1 MTSKTPVFLR
11 EATGL
16 VKSVSLLDAVS
27 INVSDMSA
35 GAALA
40 SVGFTTILLPTMA
53 GVNLVY
59 ASLISFVLLIP
70 QVVLYTM
77 MTQRVART
85 GGDYVWVSR
94 SLGGFLGNI
103 LAFGGYTMGNLP
115 FMSLIAMS
123 AVFAIGS
130 AGVQLGYL
138 NLLGLALPGNTPGA
152 DTVSQFLLASALLVV
167 VIGINMVRPKIA
179 YKLISI
185 FTIIGILAILL
196 AIFTLLSN
204 GTTGMSNYLASTGNS
219 TMTYQSVA
227 ASYSGPSVDWGATM
241 AMVPYFAFFTYP
253 WVNAA
258 PAVASEIKGKNAVR
272 WNVPI
277 SAILVMVLVTAAFG
291 AMYAA
296 GGMAFINGALANPT
310 LVYNYSFNF
319 WTLAMGASNN
329 PVVAWIIGIGWV
341 LWIINIL
348 AYLTIVEGRYLLAQ
362 AFDRFLP
369 AKIAN
374 VSRYGS
380 PVVAHLIDLVI
391 CVGLVAGASFL
402 YGTFVSLYGTIVGP
416 MIYFA
421 FVGISG
427 VIYALRHEKGSAK
440 AVLMIAGVLSAL
452 AFTYLTAQFL
462 LYPAIWGGNWLA
474 YGFVIGVVII
484 AAIIY
489 FASKTYHARHGIDI
503 SLTFKQIPPE

>member
-1 MTSKTPVFLR
+1 MASKTPVFLR

-77 MTQRVART
+77 MTQRVACT

-196 AIFTLLSN
+196 
-204 GTTGMSNYLASTGNS
+204 
-219 TMTYQSVA
+219 
-227 ASYSGPSVDWGATM
+227 
-241 AMVPYFAFFTYP
+241 
-253 WVNAA
+253 
-258 PAVASEIKGKNAVR
+258 
-272 WNVPI
+272 
-277 SAILVMVLVTAAFG
+277 
-291 AMYAA
+291 
-296 GGMAFINGALANPT
+296 
-310 LVYNYSFNF
+310 
-319 WTLAMGASNN
+319 
-329 PVVAWIIGIGWV
+329 
-341 LWIINIL
+341 
-348 AYLTIVEGRYLLAQ
+348 
-362 AFDRFLP
+362 
-369 AKIAN
+369 
-374 VSRYGS
+374 
-380 PVVAHLIDLVI
+380 
-391 CVGLVAGASFL
+391 
-402 YGTFVSLYGTIVGP
+402 
-416 MIYFA
+416 
-421 FVGISG
+421 
-427 VIYALRHEKGSAK
+427 
-440 AVLMIAGVLSAL
+440 
-452 AFTYLTAQFL
+452 
-462 LYPAIWGGNWLA
+462 
-474 YGFVIGVVII
+474 
-484 AAIIY
+484 
-489 FASKTYHARHGIDI
+489 
-503 SLTFKQIPPE
+503 